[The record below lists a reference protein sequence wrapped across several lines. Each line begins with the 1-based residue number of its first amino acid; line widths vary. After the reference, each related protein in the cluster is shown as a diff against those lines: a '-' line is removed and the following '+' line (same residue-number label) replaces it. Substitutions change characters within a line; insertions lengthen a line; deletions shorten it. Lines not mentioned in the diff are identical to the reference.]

1 MDDIEKRWRKSSRS
15 GGNGGACIEVA
26 DHAGHV
32 LIRDTQDRQ
41 GPMLKV
47 TADEWRRFADQ
58 VKRSLAP
65 DPNRVRRHL

>member
-15 GGNGGACIEVA
+15 GGNGGACVEIGQGQDVIL
-26 DHAGHV
+26 V
-32 LIRDTQDRQ
+32 RDTQDRS

-65 DPNRVRRHL
+65 DPNRVRRRL